1 MYIYWKPWILCKR
14 LFSPTMRDLDLIWM
28 EEKLKNFDEVLLN
41 GSIQF
46 KFRFTC
52 GNTVIKLVIGDPT
65 RNIIC
70 VVNYTLMTGMIDN
83 LLGWLT
89 IYSEITLN
97 ISLVVIFV
105 RGNNF
110 LFEDSPSKALI
121 IKERCL
127 NFCTTRIRPKN
138 SLIFGFNYF
147 RG

>member
-1 MYIYWKPWILCKR
+1 MILYGWK
-14 LFSPTMRDLDLIWM
+14 
-28 EEKLKNFDEVLLN
+28 KLKNFDEVLLN

-46 KFRFTC
+46 KFRFTY
-52 GNTVIKLVIGDPT
+52 GNTVIKLVIGDQT

-97 ISLVVIFV
+97 ISLVVIFL

-110 LFEDSPSKALI
+110 FFEDSPFEALI

-127 NFCTTRIRPKN
+127 NFCTTLIRPKD

-147 RG
+147 CEQFVL

>member
-1 MYIYWKPWILCKR
+1 MDGK
-14 LFSPTMRDLDLIWM
+14 
-28 EEKLKNFDEVLLN
+28 KLKNFDEVLLN

-46 KFRFTC
+46 KLRFTY
-52 GNTVIKLVIGDPT
+52 GNTVIKLVIGDQT

-70 VVNYTLMTGMIDN
+70 VVNYTLMTAMIDN

-110 LFEDSPSKALI
+110 LFEDSPLEALI
-121 IKERCL
+121 IKEKCL
-127 NFCTTRIRPKN
+127 NFCTTRIRPKD
-138 SLIFGFNYF
+138 SLIFDFNYF
-147 RG
+147 CGQFML